1 MFIKINDKLFLL
13 LLLKMGI
20 FKSEKYNHFKTY
32 AITAFSLM
40 AIFYIIDTIQMNTK
54 NNIRN
59 LAESD
64 SRSTGPNEICM
75 EIDGNTKFDLFGLKK
90 VNPEIDE
97 KIELKFCQN
106 VEKHSS
112 SCIYK
117 REGDT
122 GPIKLA
128 ETINGQKN
136 NKNKVKVINS
146 KTESERK
153 VIMYLAAGDRFLN
166 DNQKRYEIE
175 IHLYCLKNETFQI
188 KQEETS
194 FEPEKYHNL
203 TLSAYTKYA
212 CGENDAYLELDKA
225 ERIIAGIVFAIGG
238 LMTGILG
245 YNQVKIGIF
254 LVCTM
259 GGLLLAGVI
268 IIFFSITKLAIII
281 VILVLF
287 LIAGIGLFIFF
298 IKKNEYLKFYMLLI
312 GGLCGYPIAQTVYK
326 VCFAIIDTEY
336 QKLIQIIIIVVFI
349 IIGVI
354 IGFIVPKYTCIVGT
368 SIIGAFAVMRA
379 LSFFLYGKVDYI
391 DEEKLYDFART
402 GNYEKVADMIVSTF
416 LIYPA
421 ILIVLIIVFIIVQI
435 KINPNWKDVDDYKDL
450 NNKFIEKPSDL
461 PDFKLSDYGET
472 EEEEK
477 KEEVKKEE
485 EKKEE
490 ENKQEV

>member
-1 MFIKINDKLFLL
+1 
-13 LLLKMGI
+13 MGI
-20 FKSEKYNHFKTY
+20 FKSEKYNHLKTY
-32 AITAFSLM
+32 AIATFSLM
-40 AIFYIIDTIQMNTK
+40 AIFYLIDMIQMSTK
-54 NNIRN
+54 KSIRN
-59 LAESD
+59 LADSD

-75 EIDGNTKFDLFGLKK
+75 EIDGNTKFDLFGLKN
-90 VNPEIDE
+90 VNPDLGEN
-97 KIELKFCQN
+97 IELKFCQN

-117 REGDT
+117 RNDT
-122 GPIKLA
+122 VIVKLA
-128 ETINGQKN
+128 ETINGKEK
-136 NKNKVKVINS
+136 NKNKVKVSNS
-146 KTESERK
+146 KTESNRK
-153 VIMYLAAGDRFLN
+153 VTMYLAAGDPFVK
-166 DNQKRYEIE
+166 DKKKRYEIE
-175 IHLYCLKNETFQI
+175 IILYCLRNETFEI
-188 KQEETS
+188 IEKKFNPEETN
-194 FEPEKYHNL
+194 ELK
-203 TLSAYTKYA
+203 LSAYTEFA

-225 ERIIAGIVFAIGG
+225 ERIIAGIICTIGG

-268 IIFFSITKLAIII
+268 ILVFSISKLAIII
-281 VILVLF
+281 VMLVLF
-287 LIAGIGLFIFF
+287 LLAGIGLFIFF

-354 IGFIVPKYTCIVGT
+354 LGFIVPKYTCIVGT
-368 SIIGAFAVMRA
+368 SIIGAFALMRG

-402 GNYEKVADMIVSTF
+402 GNYEKIADMIVSTF

-421 ILIVLIIVFIIVQI
+421 ILIVLIVVFIIVQI

-450 NNKFIEKPSDL
+450 NNKFIEKPNDL

-477 KEEVKKEE
+477 KEEEKNE
-485 EKKEE
+485 EKT
-490 ENKQEV
+490 QEV

>member
-1 MFIKINDKLFLL
+1 
-13 LLLKMGI
+13 MGI
-20 FKSEKYNHFKTY
+20 FKSEKYNHLKTY
-32 AITAFSLM
+32 AIATFSLM
-40 AIFYIIDTIQMNTK
+40 AIFYLIDMIQMSTK
-54 NNIRN
+54 KSIRN
-59 LAESD
+59 LADSD

-75 EIDGNTKFDLFGLKK
+75 EIDGNTKFDLFGLKN
-90 VNPEIDE
+90 VNPDLGEN
-97 KIELKFCQN
+97 IELKFCQN

-117 REGDT
+117 RNDT
-122 GPIKLA
+122 VIVKLA
-128 ETINGQKN
+128 ETINGKEK
-136 NKNKVKVINS
+136 NKNKVKVSNS
-146 KTESERK
+146 KTESNRK
-153 VIMYLAAGDRFLN
+153 VTMYLAAGDPFVK
-166 DNQKRYEIE
+166 DKKKRYEIE
-175 IHLYCLKNETFQI
+175 IILYCLRNETFEI
-188 KQEETS
+188 IEKKFNPEETN
-194 FEPEKYHNL
+194 ELK
-203 TLSAYTKYA
+203 LSAYTEFA

-225 ERIIAGIVFAIGG
+225 ERIIAGIICTIGG

-268 IIFFSITKLAIII
+268 ILVFSISKLAIII
-281 VILVLF
+281 VMLVLF
-287 LIAGIGLFIFF
+287 LLAGIGLFIFF

-450 NNKFIEKPSDL
+450 NNKFIEKPNDL

-477 KEEVKKEE
+477 KEEEKNE
-485 EKKEE
+485 EKT
-490 ENKQEV
+490 QEV

>member
-1 MFIKINDKLFLL
+1 
-13 LLLKMGI
+13 MGI
-20 FKSEKYNHFKTY
+20 FKSEKYNHLKTY
-32 AITAFSLM
+32 AIATFNLM
-40 AIFYIIDTIQMNTK
+40 AIFYLIDMIQMNTK
-54 NNIRN
+54 KSIRN
-59 LAESD
+59 LADSD

-75 EIDGNTKFDLFGLKK
+75 EIDGNTKFDLFGLKN
-90 VNPEIDE
+90 VNPDLGEN
-97 KIELKFCQN
+97 IELKFCQN

-117 REGDT
+117 RNDT
-122 GPIKLA
+122 SIVKLA
-128 ETINGQKN
+128 ETINGKEK
-136 NKNKVKVINS
+136 NKNKVKVSNS
-146 KTESERK
+146 KTESKRK
-153 VIMYLAAGDRFLN
+153 VTMYLAAGDPFVK
-166 DNQKRYEIE
+166 DKKKRYEIE
-175 IHLYCLKNETFQI
+175 IILYCLRNETFEI
-188 KQEETS
+188 IEKKFNPEETN
-194 FEPEKYHNL
+194 ELK
-203 TLSAYTKYA
+203 LSAYTEFA

-225 ERIIAGIVFAIGG
+225 GRIIAGIICTIGG

-268 IIFFSITKLAIII
+268 ILVFSISKLAIII

-287 LIAGIGLFIFF
+287 LLAGIGLFIFF

-354 IGFIVPKYTCIVGT
+354 LGFIVPKYTCIVGT
-368 SIIGAFAVMRA
+368 SIIGAFALMRG

-402 GNYEKVADMIVSTF
+402 GNYEKIADMIVSTF

-421 ILIVLIIVFIIVQI
+421 ILIVLIVVFIIVQI

-477 KEEVKKEE
+477 KEEEKNE
-485 EKKEE
+485 EKT
-490 ENKQEV
+490 QEV